1 MSRKKSEI
9 IKKLSDNYPNFIKK
23 DLIKFIEII
32 TTEIKN
38 SLRRKE
44 RVELRD
50 VFSIEP
56 RLQKRRISR
65 NPRTNEKVLVKEKD
79 KVQEGDNLLIL
90 DAMKMENIIKSDFN
104 GTIKKISVKE
114 NQSVSADE
122 MLITFD

>member
-1 MSRKKSEI
+1 MSTKKSEI

-56 RLQKRRISR
+56 RLQKERISR
-65 NPRTNEKVLVKEKD
+65 NPKTNEKVLVKEKYSIIF
-79 KVQEGDNLLIL
+79 KSSKLWL
-90 DAMKMENIIKSDFN
+90 DQLNNEK
-104 GTIKKISVKE
+104 
-114 NQSVSADE
+114 
-122 MLITFD
+122 

>member
-1 MSRKKSEI
+1 MSNQLSTKKSEI

-56 RLQKRRISR
+56 RLQKERISR
-65 NPRTNEKVLVKEKD
+65 NPKTNEKVLVKEKYSIIF
-79 KVQEGDNLLIL
+79 KSSKLWL
-90 DAMKMENIIKSDFN
+90 DQLNNEK
-104 GTIKKISVKE
+104 
-114 NQSVSADE
+114 
-122 MLITFD
+122 

>member
-1 MSRKKSEI
+1 MSTKKSEI

-38 SLRRKE
+38 SLRMKE

-56 RLQKRRISR
+56 RLQKERISR
-65 NPRTNEKVLVKEKD
+65 NPKTNEKVLVKEKYSIIFKSSKLWLD
-79 KVQEGDNLLIL
+79 KLNNE
-90 DAMKMENIIKSDFN
+90 K
-104 GTIKKISVKE
+104 
-114 NQSVSADE
+114 
-122 MLITFD
+122 